1 MSTHRQKSS
10 SVQYSRKKEQEK
22 LHKGDEEE
30 LNAVMTR
37 DMKQGEANIFLLLT
51 LSQRF
56 LVWMVNK
63 CKYIFD
69 TKGVKYNV
77 KFPSFR
83 F

>member
-1 MSTHRQKSS
+1 MSVYRQKCLW
-10 SVQYSRKKEQEK
+10 VQYSRKKEQEK
-22 LHKGDEEE
+22 LRIDEEG
-30 LNAVMTR
+30 LNAVMTW
-37 DMKQGEANIFLLLT
+37 DMKRGEAKIFLLLT

-56 LVWMVNK
+56 LVWVVNK

-69 TKGVKYNV
+69 TKGVKYKV